1 MLRVCASINSLEEIQ
16 NAKGADLMEVGI
28 DTFRQMTEV
37 PDMPVIVKVSTMEE
51 LTEML
56 SKKWDGYLDIGD
68 LPTPETDIPVIS
80 SVRDELRTMS
90 SQEIIDRMNGTDCDV
105 AIGFYTVNRP
115 ADLVSIYDASPLIQ
129 KKHVLVGLGE
139 MGSITR
145 YRSRLLGNEF
155 DFAHA
160 GTPAY
165 IGQRNVEELR
175 NSDPDS
181 LIIGLVGHPLSQS
194 ASKRMHTQALKDA
207 GIDGHYLNFDT
218 VSLDGL
224 DDVIRDYNIKGL
236 NVTIPY
242 KDDILAYVDVVDQS
256 AKNTGAASL
265 ILNTGDRLIG
275 SNVDVDGA
283 KFALERAGV
292 DIEAGMKVLIIGSG
306 GMAMACCYLFTN
318 KGAEVTIVGRNQKTV
333 KDLCRKFG
341 CETSDRPDVSEYE
354 MIVNCSPIGM
364 YEEEKYPI
372 DISKLKAGQI
382 VFDVVYTKET
392 QLEAV
397 GREHGCTIVPG
408 LDMLIG
414 QGMRSFE
421 VWTGQKPSYESMR
434 YSLVGDSGRM
444 NIC

>member
-1 MLRVCASINSLEEIQ
+1 MLRVCASINSPEEIV
-16 NAKGADLMEVGI
+16 NVKGADLMEVSI
-28 DTFRQMTEV
+28 DTFRQMTEM
-37 PDMPVIVKVSTMEE
+37 PDMPVIVRVSTQEE
-51 LTEML
+51 IAEML
-56 SKKWDGYLDIGD
+56 GKKWDGYLDIGE
-68 LPTPETDIPVIS
+68 LPRPETNIPVIS
-80 SVRDELRTMS
+80 SIHDDVRTMS
-90 SQEIIDRMNGTDCDV
+90 SQEIIDRMNAFDSEV
-105 AIGFYTVNRP
+105 AIGFFMVNRP
-115 ADLVSIYDASPLIQ
+115 ADLVAIHDASPFIQ

-175 NSDPDS
+175 NSDPDA

-194 ASKRMHTQALKDA
+194 ASKRMHTQALKEA
-207 GIDGHYLNFDT
+207 GLDGHYLNFDT

-224 DDVIRDYNIKGL
+224 DDVIRDYDIKGL

-242 KDDILAYVDVVDQS
+242 KDDILAYVDVLDQS

-265 ILNTGDRLIG
+265 ILNTGNRLIG
-275 SNVDVDGA
+275 SNIDVDGA
-283 KFALERAGV
+283 KFALERAEV
-292 DIEAGMKVLIIGSG
+292 DIEAGMKILILGSG
-306 GMAMACCYLFTN
+306 GVAMACCYLFTT
-318 KGAEVTIVGRNQKTV
+318 KGAEVTIIGRNQKTV
-333 KDLCRKFG
+333 RDLCKKFG
-341 CETSDRPDVSEYE
+341 CETTDRNDPSEYD
-354 MIVNCSPIGM
+354 MIVNCTPIGM

-372 DISKLKAGQI
+372 DITKLREGQI
-382 VFDVVYTKET
+382 IFDVVYTKET

-397 GREHGCTIVPG
+397 GREHGCKIVPG

-421 VWTGQKPSYESMR
+421 VWTGKKPSYESMR

>member
-265 ILNTGDRLIG
+265 SLNTGDRLIG